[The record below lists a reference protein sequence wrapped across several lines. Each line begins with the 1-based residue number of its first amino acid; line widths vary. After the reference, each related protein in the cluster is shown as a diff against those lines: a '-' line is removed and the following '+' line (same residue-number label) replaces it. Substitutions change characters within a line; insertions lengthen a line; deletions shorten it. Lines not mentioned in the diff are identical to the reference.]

1 MSMSKKAQSL
11 QWIESN
17 ISKHALPTIL
27 ISSQSSV
34 RDVNAPFKYPLFMR
48 TCPTNTQHGLLDSFQ
63 VNSREEYDLGMRCLL
78 DQMSRQGE
86 QDGIIAIQPYCPAI
100 ANIVWAPG
108 IMAIGPGHNGVTA
121 GLEPVITVNIPP
133 PAFYDQAIRE
143 LGISAAEIEMV
154 VDSEMRV
161 LVTQVR
167 HATGHFCIDQ
177 PPLHAIPGFLQ
188 KSPLK
193 LTDCYIQRVRCLGD
207 IAILCKLPSR
217 PDMDVIVSHPN
228 GSMLSHAAAW
238 CRQRGYSYAVTDLVK
253 HLSCMTD
260 YDKEAWLHEP
270 SRGWLVC
277 GPSDLSAPTAID
289 YYRGTFFRGLEYALG
304 ASSLEELRSRWIT
317 LQPFLYYSTGKV
329 ITREM
334 AGLAGVFTGTLL
346 RSVLVLSV
354 DMAHRTETLCH
365 NIINIEFL
373 KKSYRIG
380 QDGPLDLSHPQI
392 GEVMATLRAIFK
404 DHSFCI
410 WQISDENWH
419 KWHKMITCASSLLA
433 VFEDR
438 DRSNTVSSATTL
450 LNCVADLQWAFVDT
464 FGQDMLDLPCTD
476 SADWSRTAQLWARCL
491 MILQDLNLSCHED
504 MASFMANSHLT
515 GSNT

>member
-1 MSMSKKAQSL
+1 
-11 QWIESN
+11 
-17 ISKHALPTIL
+17 
-27 ISSQSSV
+27 
-34 RDVNAPFKYPLFMR
+34 
-48 TCPTNTQHGLLDSFQ
+48 
-63 VNSREEYDLGMRCLL
+63 
-78 DQMSRQGE
+78 
-86 QDGIIAIQPYCPAI
+86 
-100 ANIVWAPG
+100 
-108 IMAIGPGHNGVTA
+108 
-121 GLEPVITVNIPP
+121 
-133 PAFYDQAIRE
+133 
-143 LGISAAEIEMV
+143 
-154 VDSEMRV
+154 
-161 LVTQVR
+161 
-167 HATGHFCIDQ
+167 
-177 PPLHAIPGFLQ
+177 
-188 KSPLK
+188 
-193 LTDCYIQRVRCLGD
+193 
-207 IAILCKLPSR
+207 
-217 PDMDVIVSHPN
+217 
-228 GSMLSHAAAW
+228 
-238 CRQRGYSYAVTDLVK
+238 VK
-253 HLSCMTD
+253 HLSCISD
-260 YDKEAWLHEP
+260 YNKEAWLHEP

-304 ASSLEELRSRWIT
+304 ASSLEKLRSRWIT

-334 AGLAGVFTGTLL
+334 AGLAGVFAGTLL
-346 RSVLVLSV
+346 GSVLLLSV
-354 DMAHRTETLCH
+354 DMVQRTETLCH

-380 QDGPLDLSHPQI
+380 QDSPLDLSHPQI

-438 DRSNTVSSATTL
+438 DRSNTVSSATAL